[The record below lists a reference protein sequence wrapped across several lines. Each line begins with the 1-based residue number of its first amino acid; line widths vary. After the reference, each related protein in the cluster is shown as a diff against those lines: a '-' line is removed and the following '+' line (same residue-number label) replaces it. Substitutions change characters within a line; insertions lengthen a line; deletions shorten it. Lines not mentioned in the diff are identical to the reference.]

1 MLNMVFR
8 HVVPKVKLG
17 ELQPLPEPVEEMA
30 FEVEE
35 PSVSFHWERLL
46 ETHVTA
52 NMLSALQLDGRASEG
67 STPSLSRKESV
78 DVFG

>member
-1 MLNMVFR
+1 MVFR

-30 FEVEE
+30 IEAEE
-35 PSVSFHWERLL
+35 TPVSFHRERLL
-46 ETHVTA
+46 ETA
-52 NMLSALQLDGRASEG
+52 NMLSALQLDGTASEN

-78 DVFG
+78 DDVFG

>member
-1 MLNMVFR
+1 MVFR
-8 HVVPKVKLG
+8 HVVPKAKLG

-30 FEVEE
+30 VEVEE
-35 PSVSFHWERLL
+35 TPVSFYRERLL

-52 NMLSALQLDGRASEG
+52 SMLSALQLNGTASEN
-67 STPSLSRKESV
+67 SAPTLSREESFD